1 MWDEGRSCSD
11 NGEKSCFSR
20 LTNVW
25 VCSVGLIL
33 ALFLERMCFVVTVYK
48 TQFYGYVCI
57 LVVVF
62 LKVAFDGLSVVL
74 KKKKHK

>member
-1 MWDEGRSCSD
+1 M
-11 NGEKSCFSR
+11 FS
-20 LTNVW
+20 
-25 VCSVGLIL
+25 G
-33 ALFLERMCFVVTVYK
+33 RMCFVVTVYK